1 LRERGRNSGSPRLR
15 AAATGV
21 AGAALAAL
29 LAACGSTDPAPKADA
44 EAHHTYHLAVVRA
57 ELPTEQRLGQTSL
70 LRIGVRNTGRS
81 TVPAVTITPSI
92 AGKAGE
98 ESTLAFGVRDRQ
110 PGLSFPDRPVWVLAQ
125 GYPRRAGSSESAGA
139 ETSGGKT
146 FDFGALKP
154 GETTEGVWKLSAV
167 RAGRYTLR
175 FSVGGGLGGAAKTVS
190 AGGARPGGSF
200 DVTITSRVPDLE
212 VTDSGK
218 VVEVGAGK
226 GGGSGKGGV
235 ARAE

>member
-15 AAATGV
+15 AAATWV

-29 LAACGSTDPAPKADA
+29 LAACGSSDPAPNA
-44 EAHHTYHLAVVRA
+44 EAEARHTYHLAVVRA
-57 ELPTEQRLGQTSL
+57 ELPTQQQLGQTSL
-70 LRIGVRNTGRS
+70 LRIGVRNTGKS

-125 GYPRRAGSSESAGA
+125 GYPRLAGSSEPAGA

-146 FDFGALKP
+146 YAFGALKP
-154 GETTEGVWKLSAV
+154 GETTEAVWKLSAV

-175 FSVGGGLGGAAKTVS
+175 YSVGGGLGGAAKTVS
-190 AGGARPGGSF
+190 AGGAHPGGSF
-200 DVTITSRVPDLE
+200 DVTITSRVPDTGVNDRGE
-212 VTDSGK
+212 
-218 VVEVGAGK
+218 VVEIPSRNSRGPGN
-226 GGGSGKGGV
+226 
-235 ARAE
+235 AE

>member
-1 LRERGRNSGSPRLR
+1 MRERGRNSGSPRLR

-29 LAACGSTDPAPKADA
+29 LAACGSTDAAPNAEA

-57 ELPTEQRLGQTSL
+57 ELPTRQQLGQTSL
-70 LRIGVRNTGRS
+70 LRIGVRNTGKS

-125 GYPRRAGSSESAGA
+125 GYPRRPGSSAPAGA

-146 FDFGALKP
+146 YDFGALKP
-154 GETTEGVWKLSAV
+154 GQTTEAVWKLSAV
-167 RAGRYTLR
+167 RAGRYTLKY
-175 FSVGGGLGGAAKTVS
+175 SVGGGLGGSAKTAS
-190 AGGARPGGSF
+190 TGGVPPGGSF
-200 DVTITSRVPDLE
+200 DVTISSRVPNTE
-212 VTDSGK
+212 VTDSGE
-218 VVEVGAGK
+218 VVAIPSRNSRGPDK
-226 GGGSGKGGV
+226 
-235 ARAE
+235 AE